1 MQAGLVYLFRCFTIG
16 WHSIRYLDCCAVL
29 CRAVLCCGFYRNTM
43 SHVQISNALSQS
55 VSLDAQLL

>member
-1 MQAGLVYLFRCFTIG
+1 
-16 WHSIRYLDCCAVL
+16 VL
-29 CRAVLCCGFYRNTM
+29 CRAVLCYGFYRNTM